1 LVEIERKFLV
11 IGAPWREAGAGVE
24 IRQGYLSA
32 GDQATVRVRVAGE
45 SASLTVKGPTTGIR
59 RTEFE
64 YAIPLE
70 DGLALL
76 ELCSGETVVK
86 TRHHLRVNA
95 SVWEIDVF
103 SGANAGLVVAELELE
118 HEDQPF
124 DRPPWLGEEVSHDH
138 RYRNSNLSR
147 QPFECW
153 SD

>member
-11 IGAPWREAGAGVE
+11 VGTPWHEAGTCVE
-24 IRQGYLSA
+24 IRQGYLSE
-32 GDQATVRVRVAGE
+32 GDRATVRVRVAGE
-45 SASLTVKGPTTGIR
+45 SASLAVKGPTTGIR
-59 RTEFE
+59 RAEFE
-64 YAIPLE
+64 YAIPFE

-76 ELCSGETVVK
+76 ELCPGEAVVK
-86 TRHHLRVNA
+86 TRHHLRVND

-118 HEDQPF
+118 HEDQFF
-124 DRPPWLGEEVSHDH
+124 DRPPWLGEEVSHDP

-153 SD
+153 ND